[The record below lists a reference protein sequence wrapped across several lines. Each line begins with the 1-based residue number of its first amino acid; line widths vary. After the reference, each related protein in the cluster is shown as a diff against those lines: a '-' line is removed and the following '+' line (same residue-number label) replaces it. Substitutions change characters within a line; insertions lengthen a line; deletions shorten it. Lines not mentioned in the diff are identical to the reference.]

1 MAKVLLIVAFFASV
15 VQAQI
20 VIDERPMRGA
30 PSQFRASAV
39 QPQGNPID
47 ARGVHRMWIVVPHL
61 SDMQNLTTYA
71 EAQALGADVAE
82 FVAHESQGLL
92 TLDVQVIEVTTPA
105 IASTWNCIEQPEI
118 HTTGSVWDYM
128 PYLDAAMLEL
138 GHDKWDI
145 ETGPLLMQVLMPTS
159 PTMDRCMGT
168 GVAYPN
174 NIHSFVQREANW
186 AWHSLVYFSK
196 HEFGHNLT
204 LGHDSSD
211 LNNDL
216 VLERIYGGVGSPQG
230 NPRYYTVGWSAVN
243 HKQLGWKQ
251 GQNVQYPNLCIHTK
265 QDYELEPVETQMVN
279 STRPQSVTVLDDRLD
294 GGHYVFSFR
303 STAFPSRHFLDWE
316 GSDPVY
322 PENWWA
328 ERIRMREHVEGMSI
342 SRFSNEQEYLSD
354 NRSLN
359 SVLPGETWTDGR
371 YTATVGEI
379 TLDGNLPIHIED
391 NTCEQ
396 SCHP

>member
-1 MAKVLLIVAFFASV
+1 
-15 VQAQI
+15 
-20 VIDERPMRGA
+20 
-30 PSQFRASAV
+30 
-39 QPQGNPID
+39 
-47 ARGVHRMWIVVPHL
+47 
-61 SDMQNLTTYA
+61 
-71 EAQALGADVAE
+71 
-82 FVAHESQGLL
+82 
-92 TLDVQVIEVTTPA
+92 
-105 IASTWNCIEQPEI
+105 
-118 HTTGSVWDYM
+118 
-128 PYLDAAMLEL
+128 
-138 GHDKWDI
+138 
-145 ETGPLLMQVLMPTS
+145 
-159 PTMDRCMGT
+159 
-168 GVAYPN
+168 
-174 NIHSFVQREANW
+174 
-186 AWHSLVYFSK
+186 
-196 HEFGHNLT
+196 
-204 LGHDSSD
+204 
-211 LNNDL
+211 LN
-216 VLERIYGGVGSPQG
+216 
-230 NPRYYTVGWSAVN
+230 
-243 HKQLGWKQ
+243 HF
-251 GQNVQYPNLCIHTK
+251 QNVQYPNLCIHTK

-391 NTCEQ
+391 NYCEQ